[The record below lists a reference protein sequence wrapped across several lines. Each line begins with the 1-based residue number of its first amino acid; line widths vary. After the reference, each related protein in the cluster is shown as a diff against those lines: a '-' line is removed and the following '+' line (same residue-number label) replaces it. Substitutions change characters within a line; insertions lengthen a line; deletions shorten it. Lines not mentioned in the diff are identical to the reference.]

1 MLSRLVRRM
10 VSEISAAAVM
20 KLVTKPAR
28 IPPII
33 RGTTTRRMVL
43 QRPAPRFSA
52 ASSRAGCTCV
62 SAAMHERSA

>member
-1 MLSRLVRRM
+1 MLSRLVRRI

-28 IPPII
+28 MPPIMS
-33 RGTTTRRMVL
+33 GTTTRRIVL

-52 ASSRAGCTCV
+52 ASSSAGCTW
-62 SAAMHERSA
+62 